1 MVRQE
6 VMPVPQAGQV
16 LMRTKMSAISAGT
29 EMLFYRNHL
38 DEGIQLDAVLGALKG
53 TFGYPF
59 KYGYSTVGEVIG
71 LGPEA
76 PEGLMGMTAF
86 CFHPHES
93 HFLAAV
99 NELYPLPEGTA
110 VEDAVFLPA
119 METALSFAMDGRPL
133 AGEKVVIL
141 GQGVIGLLTTAVL
154 ARFPLGQ
161 LITLDKIELRR
172 DLSLK
177 VGALNSFD
185 PSISLGELF
194 HPSLLGKGK
203 ADLVFEVSG
212 NPDAL
217 GLAMSLTGYEGR
229 IVLGSW
235 YGNRPSTT
243 YYGREFHRDRL
254 QIIGSQVSTIGSHLC
269 GRWGKER
276 RIEFAWKLI
285 SMIKPST
292 LITHRVDF
300 ESAPSAYKMIDQE
313 GEDICQMVLIY
324 D

>member
-1 MVRQE
+1 
-6 VMPVPQAGQV
+6 MPEAGQV
-16 LMRTKMSAISAGT
+16 LLRAKMSAISAGT

-38 DEGIQLDAVLGALKG
+38 DEGTQLDSTFKALKG

-76 PEGLMGMTAF
+76 PKRLMGRTVF

-93 HFLAAV
+93 HFVASA
-99 NELYPLPEGTA
+99 NELHPVPEGTS
-110 VEDAVFLPA
+110 VEDALFLPA

-133 AGEKVVIL
+133 AGEKVAIV

-161 LITLDKIELRR
+161 LITMDKIELRR
-172 DLSLK
+172 NLSLK
-177 VGALNSFD
+177 MGAVISFD
-185 PSISLGELF
+185 PSVPLRELF
-194 HPSLLGKGK
+194 RPSVLGTSK

-217 GLAMSLTGYEGR
+217 SLAMSLTGYEGR

-235 YGNRPSTT
+235 YGNRPAMT

-254 QIIGSQVSTIGSHLC
+254 QIIGSQVSTIGSHLI

-276 RIEFAWKLI
+276 RIDFAWSLI
-285 SMIKPST
+285 AKVNPSI
-292 LITHRVDF
+292 LITHKVDF
-300 ESAPSAYKMIDQE
+300 ENAPSAYKMIDE
-313 GEDICQMVLIY
+313 GGEDICQMVLVY
-324 D
+324 DGEG